1 MQTAPYR
8 KTSIFGLI
16 GGLKDETKTFI
27 KEEIQLAKT
36 EISENISRMGRN
48 AVILAIGGF
57 VAYAGL
63 IVFLAGL
70 GILLGFAFEKLGL
83 QPVLAAFVGFAIIGL
98 LIMGIGYAFIAES
111 LKSFSHSSMKPE
123 KTIETLKDLKG
134 SDPEHEDFE
143 DSDSDNE
150 PKRSSEEIQ
159 ASVVAHENA
168 MGETM
173 DEISRR
179 LTPHYANEQFK
190 AKFRSHPYRWNC
202 VAMLTGLAGGFF
214 VKRKINNR

>member
-1 MQTAPYR
+1 MQTSESR
-8 KTSIFGLI
+8 TSIFGLI
-16 GGLKDETKTFI
+16 GDLKDETKTFI
-27 KEEIQLAKT
+27 KEEVQLAKA

-48 AVILAIGGF
+48 AVAIAIGGF

-70 GILLGFAFEKLGL
+70 GLLLGFAFEKLGL
-83 QPVLAAFVGFAIIGL
+83 QPALAAFIGLAIIGL
-98 LIMGIGYAFIAES
+98 MAAGIGYAFIAES

-134 SDPEHEDFE
+134 EPYYEQFE
-143 DSDSDNE
+143 DADSDGE
-150 PKRSSEEIQ
+150 PKRSSKEIH
-159 ASVVAHENA
+159 ASVVAHESA

-179 LTPHYANEQFK
+179 LTPRYASEQFK
-190 AKFRSHPYRWNC
+190 AKFRSHPYRWNF
-202 VAMLTGLAGGFF
+202 VAMITGLAGGFF

>member
-1 MQTAPYR
+1 
-8 KTSIFGLI
+8 
-16 GGLKDETKTFI
+16 EV
-27 KEEIQLAKT
+27 QLAKA

-48 AVILAIGGF
+48 AVAIAIGGF

-70 GILLGFAFEKLGL
+70 GLLLGFAFEKLGL
-83 QPVLAAFVGFAIIGL
+83 QPALAAFIGFAIIGL
-98 LIMGIGYAFIAES
+98 VAAGIGYGFIAEA

-134 SDPEHEDFE
+134 SEPEYEQFDNADSED
-143 DSDSDNE
+143 DE
-150 PKRSSEEIQ
+150 PKRSSKEIH
-159 ASVVAHENA
+159 ASVVAHESA

-179 LTPHYANEQFK
+179 LTPRYASEQFK
-190 AKFRSHPYRWNC
+190 TKFRDHPYRWNF

-214 VKRKINNR
+214 VKRKITSR

>member
-1 MQTAPYR
+1 MLRSARDAKPEAQKERIKFMQSSPS
-8 KTSIFGLI
+8 KTSIFGLV
-16 GGLKDETKTFI
+16 GDLKDETKTFI
-27 KEEIQLAKT
+27 KEEVQLAKA

-48 AVILAIGGF
+48 AASLAIGGF

-70 GILLGFAFEKLGL
+70 GLLLGFAFEKLGL

-134 SDPEHEDFE
+134 SDSEHEDFE

-179 LTPHYANEQFK
+179 LTPHYDNEQFK
-190 AKFRSHPYRWNC
+190 AKFRSHPY
-202 VAMLTGLAGGFF
+202 L
-214 VKRKINNR
+214 